1 MKWTNYLILGV
12 SVWILQILTS
22 GFFSIQTIRPD
33 FLVILVLY
41 WSIRDGR
48 FIGVIVGFLLGLLID
63 LSGTALFFGLSPLI
77 YSITG
82 YLAGSLS
89 GSYSKISPVYF
100 SLFWIAI
107 IAFQFLIFCG
117 VYYQELWFIDRQ
129 IFLGKWFGTTI
140 YTLSFTG
147 ILQFIYPLHRLS

>member
-1 MKWTNYLILGV
+1 MKWTNYIISGIL
-12 SVWILQILTS
+12 VWILQILTS
-22 GFFSIQTIRPD
+22 GFLSIQTIRPD

-41 WSIRDGR
+41 WSIKDGR
-48 FIGVIVGFLLGLLID
+48 CSGVLYGFLIGLLID
-63 LSGTALFFGLSPLI
+63 LSGTALFFGLSPLV

-89 GSYSKISPVYF
+89 GYYSKISPVYF
-100 SLFWIAI
+100 SLCWVAI

-117 VYYQELWFIDRQ
+117 VYYQDLWFLDRQ
-129 IFLGKWFGTTI
+129 IFLGKWFGTTF

>member
-1 MKWTNYLILGV
+1 MKWTNYIISGV
-12 SVWILQILTS
+12 LVWILQILTS
-22 GFFSIQTIRPD
+22 GFLSIQTIRPD

-41 WSIRDGR
+41 CSIKNGR
-48 FIGVIVGFLLGLLID
+48 FIGVLYGFLIGLLID
-63 LSGTALFFGLSPLI
+63 LSGTALFFGLSPLV

-89 GSYSKISPVYF
+89 GYYSKISPVYF
-100 SLFWIAI
+100 SLCWVAI

-117 VYYQELWFIDRQ
+117 VYYQDLWFLDRQ
-129 IFLGKWFGTTI
+129 IFLGKWFGTTF